1 MVLKLDAIDV
11 KILRLLQED
20 ARMPVAEIAKLLR
33 LSRPTVK
40 ARIDKLKESGV
51 ISRFTV
57 EISRDA
63 LEKPVVVLLRMKAG
77 EEAVELLRDLPEVVE
92 VYSLTGE
99 KNLFCKALVK
109 DIDDVGRLV
118 NTLRGVAESLEAE
131 VVTGVLKESEP
142 PVEMIKAELT
152 CEYCGSAISKPHV
165 YKFRNVER
173 YFCCPICLKSYKRQV
188 ALATKEER

>member
-1 MVLKLDAIDV
+1 MVLRLDAIDV

-77 EEAVELLRDLPEVVE
+77 DIFSAVIISGILLMV
-92 VYSLTGE
+92 
-99 KNLFCKALVK
+99 FA
-109 DIDDVGRLV
+109 
-118 NTLRGVAESLEAE
+118 
-131 VVTGVLKESEP
+131 
-142 PVEMIKAELT
+142 
-152 CEYCGSAISKPHV
+152 
-165 YKFRNVER
+165 
-173 YFCCPICLKSYKRQV
+173 Q
-188 ALATKEER
+188 